1 MMATYLVERS
11 LVHGPH
17 IAQLALLVPIAIGLL
32 YASRPHDAHHRGDRL
47 AS

>member
-1 MMATYLVERS
+1 MMATYLVVRS

-32 YASRPHDAHHRGDRL
+32 YASRPERALHLGG
-47 AS
+47 